1 MKRFILVLCFF
12 ITLFAYSFDI
22 VVSDYYDSTFGDCI
36 PQSVES
42 LDYSNGCFYVVSD
55 LGSVNS
61 GDNVVLKI
69 TYPDGNVDEFQEECG
84 FDGDAVFYKRVD
96 FKGVGDYRAKLTF
109 KGETKDVSFSV
120 VPDSSE
126 DPFEPNNFKNNVFYL
141 ERGSIISSLT
151 SQEDVDYYSLKLSGP
166 IQVKLSLNS
175 DIDLYLGVFNGNTPV
190 AEIDND
196 FDGDESLSLSLDR
209 GTYIVKVYSPVK
221 ETGDYTLTVNGN
233 FPVFLP
239 LADFE
244 RGFKKNVVVSNL
256 SDSEGDAELHW
267 FNKDGEEV
275 SSSTE
280 HFLPYQTKVF
290 DGAGYAYL
298 KVLPHSIEVNASVY
312 GKNEDGNE
320 AIAYEGKMLDLK
332 NTVVSHIATQT
343 YLYETFAYFSFNQNG
358 EYLNYGNDVLSENIA
373 ENSSFL
379 INFNDFYNDNI
390 STPWGIAQSD
400 ADFTGVEMFRLIT
413 GDYFQATALTLTP
426 QLARVFYLPHIDV
439 RYFWWTGISIVNPN
453 NMEAKVK
460 LTALDSD
467 GNSID
472 EADITIE
479 PEGKSVGIITDYFDN
494 GLPENAVAMKIVS
507 DLPVQGLY
515 LFGTKR
521 GDDISEDIFGGLNSS
536 AIYSKELYFAVMPS
550 SENEWSGIGIFNL
563 NSEEVAVNLKGFDIN
578 GNLIEEKTITL
589 TPLQKF
595 VSLGKDVFDNSDV
608 YRIVAISEKPL
619 CGFYLFG
626 DIDHTY
632 LFGLEAMR

>member
-1 MKRFILVLCFF
+1 MKRFSLVFCFF
-12 ITLFAYSFDI
+12 LTLFAYSFDI
-22 VVSDYYDSTFGDCI
+22 VVSDYYDSTFGDYI
-36 PQSVES
+36 PQGVET

-69 TYPDGNVDEFQEECG
+69 TYPDGSSEEYQEECG
-84 FDGDAVFYKRVD
+84 FDGEAVFYKRVN
-96 FKGVGDYRAKLTF
+96 FRGVGDYTAELTF
-109 KGETKDVSFSV
+109 NGETKSVSFSV
-120 VPDSSE
+120 IPDNSE
-126 DPFEPNNFKNNVFYL
+126 DPFEPNNFEDSVFYV
-141 ERGSIISSLT
+141 ERGSIISTLT
-151 SQEDVDYYSLKLSGP
+151 SQEDVDYYSLKLSEP
-166 IQVKLSLNS
+166 MDVKLSLNS
-175 DIDLYLGVFNGNTPV
+175 DIDLYLGVFNGDTPV

-196 FDGDESLSLSLDR
+196 FDGDESLSLSLDK
-209 GTYIVKVYSPVK
+209 GTYTVKIYSQVR
-221 ETGDYTLTVNGN
+221 EVGDYTLTVNGS

-239 LADFE
+239 LTDFE

-275 SSSTE
+275 SVSTE
-280 HFLPYQTKVF
+280 HFLPYQTKEF
-290 DGAGYAYL
+290 DGSGYAYL

-312 GKNEDGNE
+312 GKNQDGNE
-320 AIAYEGKMLDLK
+320 AIAYEGKMLDLNK
-332 NTVVSHIATQT
+332 TVVSHIATQT
-343 YLYETFAYFSFNQNG
+343 YLYETFAYFSFNQSG
-358 EYLNYGNDVLSENIA
+358 EYLNYGSDVLAENLV

-379 INFNDFYNDNI
+379 VNFNDFYNDTI

-453 NMEAKVK
+453 DMEAKVK
-460 LTALDSD
+460 LIALDSD

-521 GDDISEDIFGGLNSS
+521 GDDITEDIFGGLNSS
-536 AIYSKELYFAVMPS
+536 AIYSKKLYFAVMPS
-550 SENEWSGIGIFNL
+550 SESEWSGIGIFNP
-563 NSEEVAVNLKGFDIN
+563 NSEEVSVDLKGFDIN
-578 GNLIEEKTITL
+578 GNLIEEKTISL

-595 VSLGKDVFDNSDV
+595 VSLGKDVFDNSGV

-626 DIDHTY
+626 DLDHTY

>member
-1 MKRFILVLCFF
+1 MKRFSLVLWFF
-12 ITLFAYSFDI
+12 LTIFAYSFDI
-22 VVSDYYDSTFGDCI
+22 VVSDYYDSTFGDYI
-36 PQSVES
+36 PQGVET

-69 TYPDGNVDEFQEECG
+69 TYPDGSTEEYQEECG
-84 FDGDAVFYKRVD
+84 FDGEAVFYKRVN
-96 FKGVGDYRAKLTF
+96 FRGIGDYTAELTF
-109 KGETKDVSFSV
+109 NGETKSVSLSV
-120 VPDSSE
+120 IPDNSE
-126 DPFEPNNFKNNVFYL
+126 DPFEPNNFEDSVFYV
-141 ERGSIISSLT
+141 ERGSIISMLT
-151 SQEDVDYYSLKLSGP
+151 SQEDVDYYSLKVSEP
-166 IQVKLSLNS
+166 VEVKLSLNS
-175 DIDLYLGVFNGNTPV
+175 DIDLYLGVFNGDTPV

-196 FDGDESLSLSLDR
+196 FDGDESLSLSLDK
-209 GTYIVKVYSPVK
+209 GTYTVKIYSQVK
-221 ETGDYTLTVNGN
+221 EVGDYTLTVNGS

-239 LADFE
+239 LTDFE
-244 RGFKKNVVVSNL
+244 RGFEKNVVVSNL
-256 SDSEGDAELHW
+256 SDNEGDAELHW

-275 SSSTE
+275 SVSTE
-280 HFLPYQTKVF
+280 HFLPYQTKEF
-290 DGAGYAYL
+290 DDSGYAYL
-298 KVLPHSIEVNASVY
+298 KVFPHSIEVNASVY
-312 GKNEDGNE
+312 GKNQDDNE
-320 AIAYEGKMLDLK
+320 AIAYEGKMLDLNK
-332 NTVVSHIATQT
+332 TVVSHIATQT
-343 YLYETFAYFSFNQNG
+343 YLYETFAYFSFNQSG
-358 EYLNYGNDVLSENIA
+358 EYLNYGSDVLAENLA

-379 INFNDFYNDNI
+379 VNFNDFYNDTI
-390 STPWGIAQSD
+390 STPWGIARSD

-453 NMEAKVK
+453 DMEAKVK
-460 LTALDSD
+460 LIALDSD

-479 PEGKSVGIITDYFDN
+479 PQGKSVGIITDYFDN

-521 GDDISEDIFGGLNSS
+521 GDDITEDIFGGLNSS

-550 SENEWSGIGIFNL
+550 SESEWSGIGIFNP
-563 NSEEVAVNLKGFDIN
+563 NSEEVSVDLKGFDIN
-578 GNLIEEKTITL
+578 GNLIEEKAITL

-595 VSLGKDVFDNSDV
+595 VSLGKDVFNNSGV

-626 DIDHTY
+626 DLDHTY